1 MTLKRAKNYFH
12 LGQQELE
19 DFKGG
24 EAQFIVELIIE
35 AQARLMNLLAAG
47 FEISTKKQPKQLE
60 FLRWWNNG
68 KKSEK
73 INKENFF
80 YGRPGIFKN
89 SKRKNSKRSD

>member
-1 MTLKRAKNYFH
+1 MREMTLKRAKNYFH

-35 AQARLMNLLAAG
+35 AQARIMNLLAAG

-60 FLRWWNNG
+60 FLRWWNDGNQRET
-68 KKSEK
+68 KVLYDYCA
-73 INKENFF
+73 N
-80 YGRPGIFKN
+80 RFKT
-89 SKRKNSKRSD
+89 KRKIR